1 LNIVKLEA
9 EHFKRLKAVSIT
21 PKGAIVPISGKNAQ
35 GKSSVLDAIWAALGG
50 ATHIQAAPIREGQ
63 TKARIRLDLGEIIVQ
78 RTFTKS
84 GTTLTVENAEGL
96 AYKSPQRMLDD
107 LVGALAFDPLEFTR
121 MKPRQQYD
129 TLKGLAHIDLDL
141 EKLESENQRD
151 YASRTAVNK
160 EAKGLQAQIEGYVL
174 PEDPGEIPDAGQL
187 LGLIDGLRDRKRAI
201 ETDNANRASLE
212 QYISDAKAKFAQ
224 LRQQLVDLK
233 ADIERRQEQID
244 ALPEAEST
252 EDLDGEIGAMEEQI
266 QGISAL
272 TEKRSERCA
281 AQQRLSDLQA
291 QAKAKEDE
299 SKRLTEAME
308 ARTKAKE
315 NAISRATMP
324 IPALGFG
331 DGLVLYQG
339 IPFEQASSAEQLRVS
354 TAIAMAANPKL
365 KVIRITDGS
374 LLDSDSLAMLHA
386 MAEENG
392 FQVWL
397 EVVSDSK
404 NIGVV
409 ISDGEVVADN
419 QAAELGLT
427 NPQQPIPQEALDEAI
442 TSLQKSVINTDDRLD
457 RRHAQ
462 GLDLDI
468 P

>member
-1 LNIVKLEA
+1 MNIVKLEA

-151 YASRTAVNK
+151 YASRTAINK
-160 EAKGLQAQIEGYVL
+160 EAKGLQAQIENYVI

-187 LGLIDGLRDRKRAI
+187 LDLIDGLRERKRTIEADNSERARMEQAI
-201 ETDNANRASLE
+201 TTARSR
-212 QYISDAKAKFAQ
+212 FAE

-233 ADIERRQEQID
+233 ADIERQQQQID
-244 ALPEAEST
+244 ALPGVEST
-252 EDLDGEIGAMEEQI
+252 EDLDGEISAMEEQI

-272 TEKRSERCA
+272 TEKRSVRLA
-281 AQQRLSDLQA
+281 AQQRLSDLEA
-291 QAKAKEDE
+291 QAKAKEAE
-299 SKRLTEAME
+299 SARLTEAME

-315 NAISRATMP
+315 KAISRATMP

-397 EVVSDSK
+397 EVVSDTK

-409 ISDGEVVADN
+409 ISDGEVIADCQETLRPN
-419 QAAELGLT
+419 PDDKLT
-427 NPQQPIPQEALDEAI
+427 RA
-442 TSLQKSVINTDDRLD
+442 
-457 RRHAQ
+457 HAT
-462 GLDLDI
+462 GMDLDI
-468 P
+468 PQ